1 MAAILIGNTSMEG
14 TLYKDAASKNTSLR
28 ETNDSQCVWMSC
40 FYKQPTSA
48 IFIVHKTLVM

>member
-1 MAAILIGNTSMEG
+1 MAAISIGNTSMEG
-14 TLYKDAASKNTSLR
+14 ALYKDAASKNTSLR